1 MRPQTNI
8 CVLIHYREATRVR
21 EVTSRSR
28 DGEVEATSRSS
39 PSTTRTR
46 NSGKEMGEEGEE
58 GRQKGAAERGAAEGG
73 GLGGLSRS
81 VGGGKGGGG
90 AGGGYLRALQKKL
103 RQIEELL
110 AKEVRLAAGSTNL
123 IHRLATSYSRSATLG
138 SHAPP
143 LPKLRPNLT
152 FYPSSNLN

>member
-1 MRPQTNI
+1 MRPYTTI
-8 CVLIHYREATRVR
+8 CVLIHYREAAGVR

-28 DGEVEATSRSS
+28 DGEVEATARSS
-39 PSTTRTR
+39 PSTTKTR
-46 NSGKEMGEEGEE
+46 NSGGKEGKEGEE

-81 VGGGKGGGG
+81 VGGGQGGEG

-110 AKEVRLAAGSTNL
+110 AKEVRLAPL
-123 IHRLATSYSRSATLG
+123 I
-138 SHAPP
+138 
-143 LPKLRPNLT
+143 
-152 FYPSSNLN
+152 